1 MVVQQEIRTSFA
13 TWRSKIQN
21 DNPQIN
27 RSVLLLETREVCHVV
42 PHQCSNQ

>member
-1 MVVQQEIRTSFA
+1 MVVQHEIRTSFA

-27 RSVLLLETREVCHVV
+27 RSVRVTAGNKRSLPRGAPSV
-42 PHQCSNQ
+42 Q